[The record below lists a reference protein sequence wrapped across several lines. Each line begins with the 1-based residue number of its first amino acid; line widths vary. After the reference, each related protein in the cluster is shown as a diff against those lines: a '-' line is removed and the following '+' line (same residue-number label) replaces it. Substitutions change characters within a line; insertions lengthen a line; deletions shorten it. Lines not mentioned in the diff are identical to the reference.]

1 MRRLL
6 RATNESV
13 AGECFCHLSAVGP
26 DYRCADVPVGAGRA
40 GSAAMAWV
48 GATIRAMTNTDIV
61 TSIERRLTEA
71 RAEIAQL
78 EGARQALIDD
88 DAPAGTPQPRRV
100 ARKTTSRK
108 TVRRG
113 NEVVPAGKL
122 TALLDGSAGM
132 STSELATATNGRP
145 DQVLALLRELAQAD
159 QIRRSGERRGTR
171 WHLITDEDRVAARAA
186 EIAGQSKRRSKKAA

>member
-1 MRRLL
+1 
-6 RATNESV
+6 
-13 AGECFCHLSAVGP
+13 
-26 DYRCADVPVGAGRA
+26 
-40 GSAAMAWV
+40 
-48 GATIRAMTNTDIV
+48 MTNTEIV
-61 TSIERRLTEA
+61 TNIERRLTEA

-88 DAPAGTPQPRRV
+88 DAPAVTPQPRRV

-145 DQVLALLRELAQAD
+145 DQVLALMRELEQAD